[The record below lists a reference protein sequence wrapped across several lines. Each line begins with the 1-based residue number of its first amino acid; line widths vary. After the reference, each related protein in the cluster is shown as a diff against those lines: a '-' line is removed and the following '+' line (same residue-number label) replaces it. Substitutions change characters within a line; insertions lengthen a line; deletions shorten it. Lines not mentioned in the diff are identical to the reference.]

1 MISIVKYLSEAHD
14 LTDEEKQ
21 RFERYIERQRQTE
34 PPVPGAAPKL
44 MKKSIRKYNQERDRD
59 PGTTRKVIKKGIQ
72 TMTGQD

>member
-1 MISIVKYLSEAHD
+1 MISIVKYLSEG
-14 LTDEEKQ
+14 TYTSEEDWKIY
-21 RFERYIERQRQTE
+21 RDILKKREQTE